1 MSQAESEGDVIGRQK
16 YLGRVGLL
24 ILLAAF
30 GAFPALSTDL
40 YLPAL
45 PKMTVYFGV
54 PEYQT
59 NLTLTLFLVF
69 YAAGLVVWGPL
80 SDRFG
85 RKPVALV
92 GMVFYTVGGA
102 LCAAAGDIVQ
112 LVVSRVL
119 QAIGAAAAGA
129 VATAIVKDVYIGKK
143 REKILAVVQSMTV
156 LSPVVA
162 PVLGGLILK
171 LTSWRGA
178 FVAQGVW
185 GLVMLLGAVAF
196 QETLV
201 ERLTGNPLA
210 SLKRLGVVLRNRDF
224 TLLLVSFSLMAI
236 AIIGFIASSSYIYEV
251 RFGLSAQAYGL
262 FFALFGLGAAA
273 GPWAYLLLSRR
284 LDRSTIL
291 TGSLVVYA
299 FSGILVLFVGK
310 YGPWHYILCFL
321 PAVMALGCTR
331 PPSTYLMLAQ
341 HEADAGSASGLIT
354 AAHMILGSIGT
365 VIVSLGIWGR
375 IEMVGVLTV
384 GTAVVALLIWLI
396 ISRPRVRAQGLN

>member
-1 MSQAESEGDVIGRQK
+1 MESVGEAPASQK
-16 YLGRVGLL
+16 YLGKAGLL
-24 ILLAAF
+24 VLLAAY

-45 PKMTVYFGV
+45 PKMTAYFGV

-69 YAAGLVVWGPL
+69 YAAGLVLSGPL

-102 LCAAAGDIVQ
+102 LCAAAGSIIQ
-112 LVVSRVL
+112 LVACRVL
-119 QAIGAAAAGA
+119 QAIGAASAGA
-129 VATAIVKDVYIGKK
+129 VATAIVKDVYTGKK
-143 REKILAVVQSMTV
+143 QERTLAVVQSMTV

-162 PVLGGLILK
+162 PILGGLLLK

-178 FVAQGVW
+178 FVAQGTW
-185 GLVMLLGAVAF
+185 GLLMLVGTLFF

-210 SLKRLGVVLRNRDF
+210 SLKRLGVVLKNRDF
-224 TLLLVSFSLMAI
+224 AFLLGSFSLMAI
-236 AIIGFIASSSYIYEV
+236 AIIGFITSSSYIYEV
-251 RFGLSAQAYGL
+251 RFGMSSQAYAL
-262 FFALFGLGAAA
+262 FFALFGVGAAV
-273 GPWAYLLLSRR
+273 GPLAYLLLSRW

-291 TGSLVVYA
+291 TGALVAYA
-299 FSGILVLFVGK
+299 VSGILVLFVGRF
-310 YGPWHYILCFL
+310 GPWHYILSFL

-354 AAHMILGSIGT
+354 ASHMILGSIGT
-365 VIVSLGIWGR
+365 VIVSLEIWGR
-375 IEMVGVLTV
+375 IEMVGVLILA
-384 GTAVVALLIWLI
+384 TAAVALLIWLG
-396 ISRPRVRAQGLN
+396 ISRPRVRAQGLD